1 MIAHILT
8 FTSDDGV
15 DFLGQSVNLTFVNG
29 STGECHSVP
38 ILHDDECEP
47 TPETFSANL
56 AFVSGIPTITIHPA
70 STEVFIDDS
79 NETECG

>member
-1 MIAHILT
+1 M
-8 FTSDDGV
+8 
-15 DFLGQSVNLTFVNG
+15 GQSVNLTFVHG
-29 STGECHSVP
+29 SMRECHSVP

-56 AFVSGIPTITIHPA
+56 AYVSGIRIITIDPP
-70 STEVFIDDS
+70 TTDVFIDDS

>member
-1 MIAHILT
+1 M
-8 FTSDDGV
+8 
-15 DFLGQSVNLTFVNG
+15 GQSINLMFVRG
-29 STGECHSVP
+29 SMRECHSVP

-56 AFVSGIPTITIHPA
+56 AYVSGIPTITINPA
-70 STEVFIDDS
+70 TTEVFIVDS